1 MTDFKQL
8 LSSSLVYRRAA
19 LIAWPGH
26 LWSLAGF
33 AGLIAGG
40 IESGGQ
46 SGVAWG
52 GCSIPVVTCP
62 PAILVFLRLK
72 CGGGDDN

>member
-1 MTDFKQL
+1 MMRGYYFTWQEMKGKTRGKKKSKQPRSRMTVFKQL
-8 LSSSLVYRRAA
+8 LSSGLVDRRAA

-46 SGVAWG
+46 SGV
-52 GCSIPVVTCP
+52 S
-62 PAILVFLRLK
+62 
-72 CGGGDDN
+72 

>member
-1 MTDFKQL
+1 MTVFKQL

-46 SGVAWG
+46 SGV
-52 GCSIPVVTCP
+52 S
-62 PAILVFLRLK
+62 
-72 CGGGDDN
+72 